1 MRCVVL
7 QPSFVPWRG
16 YFHQIQ
22 KADVFVF
29 YDDVQYDKHG
39 WRNRNRIKTPSGTRW
54 LTVPVL
60 HRGNVE
66 RAIAI
71 KDIRIDPHVDW
82 RRKHLRTLEQ
92 SYAKAPFYER
102 YEPFVKAV
110 YGREWDRLADLT
122 IGTTVMIAREL
133 GLETRFVRSSEIAV
147 SGDRNQ
153 RLVDIL
159 RTLGATEYVTGPSA
173 RSYMD
178 EALFAAAGIGVEYM
192 AYDYPE
198 YPQLHPPFD
207 PQVSIL
213 DLLFMTGPDAPRYIW
228 GEADHALGR

>member
-39 WRNRNRIKTPSGTRW
+39 WRNRNRIKTPAGPRW

-60 HRGNVE
+60 HKGNVE

-71 KDIRIDPHVDW
+71 KDIRIDAHADW
-82 RRKHLRTLEQ
+82 RRKHLATLDQ
-92 SYAKAPFYER
+92 SYARAPFYAR
-102 YEPFVKAV
+102 CRPILDSI
-110 YGREWDRLADLT
+110 YGREWDKLADLT
-122 IGTTVMIAREL
+122 IGSTELIAREL
-133 GLETRFVRSSEIAV
+133 GLQTRFVRSSSLGIV
-147 SGDRNQ
+147 GDRNQ

-159 RTLGATEYVTGPSA
+159 TGLGATEYLTGPSA

-178 EALFAAAGIGVEYM
+178 ERLFAAAGIGVEYM
-192 AYDYPE
+192 SYHYDE

-213 DLLFMTGPDAPRYIW
+213 DLLFMTGPDAGRHIW
-228 GEADHALGR
+228 GEAQDRGR